1 MRLIKACS
9 ALAAFAVIFVIPS
22 MASASITLTHPTGT
36 VAPVG
41 TSIVGT
47 NVAHGTETKTDIVL
61 TTALGNIACTKATVT
76 GKILVNNGT
85 HVLGTVETAEVG
97 GTKGITTTGHC
108 SGEGFIGS
116 TVTPTPSHTS
126 DDMGGGKKSLP
137 WCITAGPEDK
147 FELWGEVEGSCTN
160 GKTRPVTFTL
170 HGTLT
175 CGYEKAVV
183 TGTYTTHLSSDAVL
197 TLKQTFNRRA
207 GESAFCPATGTLDMA
222 FTLTAETEP
231 NVEGPAV
238 WIDK

>member
-1 MRLIKACS
+1 MRLVKACI
-9 ALAAFAVIFVIPS
+9 ALAAFAAIFVIPS
-22 MASASITLTHPTGT
+22 MASASITLTAPTGT
-36 VAPVG
+36 VYNGNVIA
-41 TSIVGT
+41 T
-47 NVAHGTETKTDIVL
+47 NVAHGTETKTQTVM
-61 TTALGNIACTKATVT
+61 TTSLGNVVCTKATVT

-85 HVLGTVETAEVG
+85 HVLGTVETAEFA
-97 GTKGITTTGHC
+97 GTQGTTTTGHC

-116 TVTPTPSHTS
+116 TVVPTPNHTS
-126 DDMGGGKKSLP
+126 DEKKSLP

-160 GKTRPVTFTL
+160 GKTRPVTFTI

-183 TGTYTTHLSSDAVL
+183 VGTYTTHPSSDAIV
-197 TLKQTFNRRA
+197 TLKQTFNRMA

-222 FTLTAETEP
+222 FTLTTDVNHVDVNP
-231 NVEGPAV
+231 V